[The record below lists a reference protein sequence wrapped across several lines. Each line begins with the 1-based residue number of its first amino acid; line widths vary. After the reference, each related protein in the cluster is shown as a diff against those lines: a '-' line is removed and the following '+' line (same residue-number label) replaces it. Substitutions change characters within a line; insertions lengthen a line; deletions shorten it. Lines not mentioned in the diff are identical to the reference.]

1 MGKKGG
7 WFSAVKKA
15 FSPSKDGDKEA
26 KLNKD
31 PQKNVAKEKKRWV
44 FGRTSQQSETYAS
57 PQEVSV
63 DARSARSKSGKLLPL
78 PEKPYS
84 YVEDEQN
91 KHAMAVAAATAA
103 AAEAAVAAAQAA
115 AEVVRLTG
123 GARGS
128 FYGGWSR
135 EERAAVKIQAAFRG
149 YLARRALR
157 ALKGLVRLQALV
169 RGHTVRRQAT
179 ITLRCMQALVRVQA
193 RVRERRSKMSE
204 ERQAAHQDL
213 WQKQQQQRDTASRR
227 SMSDSSQKDDWNV
240 SIQSADEVQSKLQL
254 KQEAA
259 AKRERALAY
268 AISHQLWKSSANP
281 DSTLLLSEQAPP
293 HLDWSWLERWMA
305 GRSWDGHAIDKDVPE
320 VSSIKS
326 LEEIHVDTGS
336 AKNHPPFSAGGRSS
350 PSLTTTASK
359 VTKQPVYIQSP
370 TTPQTTNKPMTSN
383 GRSASPRSSR
393 TLDEEGS
400 TTARS
405 TPSLVSAPTRFSS
418 RQSVASSSVRD
429 DESLV
434 SFSAVPSYMAPTQS
448 AKAKVRSQSTPKQ
461 RPATPEEPISSAK
474 KRLSFPQAESFPG
487 TSGPLKSTRPPGPQR
502 SPSLKGHSGPLKFDR
517 LLNEVTMES
526 SASLN
531 GDFGRHFK

>member
-15 FSPSKDGDKEA
+15 FSPSKDCGDKEA
-26 KLNKD
+26 KSTKD
-31 PQKNVAKEKKRWV
+31 QQKNVPKEKKRWG
-44 FGRTSQQSETYAS
+44 FGRSSQAAESSTP
-57 PQEVSV
+57 PQEAFT
-63 DARSARSKSGKLLPL
+63 DARSKSGKLLTL
-78 PEKPYS
+78 PERPYA
-84 YVEDEQN
+84 YAEDDQN

-135 EERAAVKIQAAFRG
+135 EERAAVRIQAAFRG

-204 ERQAAHQDL
+204 ERQVAQQDL
-213 WQKQQQQRDTASRR
+213 WQKQQQHIRDTASRR
-227 SMSDSSQKDDWNV
+227 SMSDASQKDDWDDSLQLV
-240 SIQSADEVQSKLQL
+240 DEVHAKLQL

-259 AKRERALAY
+259 SKRERALAY
-268 AISHQLWKSSANP
+268 AFSHQLWKSPPN
-281 DSTLLLSEQAPP
+281 SEGTQLTHDLENP

-305 GRSWDGHAIDKDVPE
+305 GRSWDGRAIDKDVPE

-326 LEEIHVDTGS
+326 LEEIQMDTGS
-336 AKNHPPFSAGGRSS
+336 VKNPTSYSALGRAS
-350 PSLTTTASK
+350 PSISSAASK
-359 VTKQPVYIQSP
+359 VVKQPVHIQSP
-370 TTPQTTNKPMTSN
+370 STPQMTTKPMISN
-383 GRSASPRSSR
+383 GRSASPRSNR

-400 TTARS
+400 ATARS
-405 TPSLVSAPTRFSS
+405 TPSLVSAPTRFGS

-434 SFSAVPSYMAPTQS
+434 SFSTIPSYMATTQS
-448 AKAKVRSQSTPKQ
+448 SKAKVRSQSTPKQ
-461 RPATPEEPISSAK
+461 RPTTPEDSLSSAK
-474 KRLSFPQAESFPG
+474 KRLSFPQAEPSISSS
-487 TSGPLKSTRPPGPQR
+487 SGPLKPTRPPGPQR
-502 SPSLKGHSGPLKFDR
+502 SPSMKGHSGPLKYDR
-517 LLNEVTMES
+517 SLHEVVES
-526 SASLN
+526 IASIN
-531 GDFGRHFK
+531 GDIRKQFK